1 MRSTPVGL
9 VAGGAVAL
17 ASFLL
22 TTGTPAASADEG
34 VEADCANIAAEDTT
48 RFGTTRPSLP
58 LETMEVAAAAERV
71 RRAGRRPGAGVVVAV
86 VDSGVAAAAPITVA
100 GREDA
105 GNKQPEPSD
114 YHGTAVAGLIAGHP
128 RGGAG
133 GAVGI
138 APYARIY
145 DVQVYDEAE
154 AAVDDPTRSPITIDN
169 LSQGLDRVIAAVPR
183 LGIRIVN
190 VSLTIPDDP
199 GIRERV
205 ERLWSLGA
213 VVVAPTGNRS
223 DLVPDGLPASYA
235 DGHRAGEDAAPWVHP
250 ADYDHVL
257 GVNATPAG
265 ADNTDPTAYVM
276 ENSSTDVAAPTAMAV
291 SYSLR
296 GESCLLTVPA
306 TSFAA
311 AEVSGVLA
319 LLQSAREESIAAS
332 ISRLLT
338 TANGRPDIPN
348 TLVGA
353 GEVQAHEAVSR
364 PLQVAEDGTD
374 LGAGTVVRPEQVL
387 SVPEAPEDVLAS
399 TRANAVWW
407 GLLGGGALLL
417 AVLLRP
423 VLARRRRT
431 VRP

>member
-1 MRSTPVGL
+1 MSRTRAVLATGW
-9 VAGGAVAL
+9 VAAL
-17 ASFLL
+17 ASSLL
-22 TTGTPAASADEG
+22 VVGGPAASAYDG
-34 VEADCANIAAEDTT
+34 VEEDCANIPAEDGT
-48 RFGTTRPSLP
+48 RFETTRPSLP
-58 LETMEVAAAAERV
+58 LETMEVASAAERV

-86 VDSGVAAAAPITVA
+86 VDSGVAAAAPISVV

-128 RGGAG
+128 RHGAG

-138 APYARIY
+138 APYARVY
-145 DVQVYDEAE
+145 DVQVYDEAD
-154 AAVDDPTRSPITIDN
+154 AAVDDPTRSPITVAN
-169 LSQGLDRVIAAVPR
+169 LREGLDRVIAAVPR

-190 VSLTIPDDP
+190 LSLMIPDDP

-223 DLVPDGLPASYA
+223 DLVPDGLPGSYA
-235 DGHRAGEDAAPWVHP
+235 EGHRSGEDAAPWVHP
-250 ADYDHVL
+250 ADYAHVL

-265 ADNTDPTAYVM
+265 ADNPDPTAYVM
-276 ENSSTDVAAPTAMAV
+276 ENSSTDVAAPTALAV

-332 ISRLLT
+332 ITRLLT
-338 TANGRPDIPN
+338 TANGRPDIAN

-353 GEVQAHEAVSR
+353 GEVQADEAVSR
-364 PLQVAEDGTD
+364 PLQVAEDGTA
-374 LGAGTVVRPEQVL
+374 LGAGTVARPQQVL
-387 SVPEAPEDVLAS
+387 SVPPEQEDVLSS

-407 GLLGGGALLL
+407 GLVGGGALLL

-423 VLARRRRT
+423 VLTRRRRT